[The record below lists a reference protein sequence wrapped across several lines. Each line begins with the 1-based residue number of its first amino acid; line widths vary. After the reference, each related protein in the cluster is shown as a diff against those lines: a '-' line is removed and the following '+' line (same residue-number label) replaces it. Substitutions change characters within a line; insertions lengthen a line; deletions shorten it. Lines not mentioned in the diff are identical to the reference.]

1 MRCTP
6 LFRRDVA
13 LCTLCK
19 VCAHVGADVA
29 SMTHAVSP
37 SSTKKIA
44 EVQSLKSLAITAVLQ
59 NLSRTNDQCFVEEF
73 ACSCPTDSAV
83 CVND

>member
-13 LCTLCK
+13 LCTLCI